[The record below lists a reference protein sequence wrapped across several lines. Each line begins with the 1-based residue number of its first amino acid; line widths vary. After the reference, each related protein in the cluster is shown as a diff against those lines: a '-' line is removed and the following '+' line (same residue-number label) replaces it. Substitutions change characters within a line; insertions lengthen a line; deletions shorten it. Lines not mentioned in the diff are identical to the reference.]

1 MESRY
6 PFILVHGIVIKD
18 FKFLRA
24 FGRIEKK
31 LKEQGFKVYTA
42 KIDGFGTIENNAEQ
56 LKENIL
62 KILEA
67 ENTSKVNIIAH
78 SKGGLDSKYMI
89 CHLNMA
95 ERVASLTT
103 LCTPHKGSQIAT
115 RLLKM
120 PKFLTKNIAF
130 WVNFW
135 YRLFGDK
142 KPNSLEVCKQLQAVN
157 GNEAP
162 QLEVPSDIYCQSY
175 SATLNKSRDDFI
187 MGVPLM
193 FSKHYEKEAS
203 DGLVSP
209 SSSVFGNYKGDI
221 DGSVSHIQIVGFAAS
236 KKKKEKIYAF
246 YTQLCEDLAK
256 MGY

>member
-1 MESRY
+1 
-6 PFILVHGIVIKD
+6 
-18 FKFLRA
+18 
-24 FGRIEKK
+24 
-31 LKEQGFKVYTA
+31 
-42 KIDGFGTIENNAEQ
+42 
-56 LKENIL
+56 
-62 KILEA
+62 
-67 ENTSKVNIIAH
+67 
-78 SKGGLDSKYMI
+78 
-89 CHLNMA
+89 MA

-103 LCTPHKGSQIAT
+103 ICTPHKGSQIAT

-142 KPNSLEVCKQLQAVN
+142 KPNSLEVCKQLQVVN

-246 YTQLCEDLAK
+246 YTQLCEELAK
-256 MGY
+256 MGF